1 MSETEEDKSP
11 FGPGF
16 VAACIVVGAILL
28 CGVVLLVTSPS
39 SGSTSAAASTP
50 GSVAASAG
58 ATAPA
63 AGNPAS
69 PGNPAPPGSPA
80 SLGRP
85 ATPDASAT
93 TGQPAAAAS
102 SGSLAD
108 GDQAIPAKAP
118 PADGWEVSRRVV
130 VPRSSTYGPA
140 RTDPDGFRHCFAHS
154 PTGALYAAYNAIAA
168 VADERQAIP
177 TVRKLMLP
185 GAATDALIREL
196 GHDDTSGES
205 ATTQLA
211 GYRLIDAGPDRATV
225 MLAIPVESAY
235 MSATLT
241 LVWHDGD
248 WRVQPPPPGEPVG
261 APFAQHRDLS
271 DFVSWSGV

>member
-28 CGVVLLVTSPS
+28 CGVVLLVTGSS
-39 SGSTSAAASTP
+39 SGGASAAASTG

-58 ATAPA
+58 ATTPV
-63 AGNPAS
+63 AGSPAS
-69 PGNPAPPGSPA
+69 PGNPAPPSPA
-80 SLGRP
+80 
-85 ATPDASAT
+85 ATPDAGAT
-93 TGQPAAAAS
+93 TGQPPGAAS
-102 SGSLAD
+102 SCSLAD
-108 GDQAIPAKAP
+108 GDQAIPTKAP
-118 PADGWEVSRRVV
+118 AADGWEVSRRVV

-154 PTGALYAAYNAIAA
+154 PTGALYAAYNAVAA

-185 GAATDALIREL
+185 GADTDALIREL
-196 GHDDTSGES
+196 GHDDTAGGS
-205 ATTQLA
+205 AATQLA

-248 WRVQPPPPGEPVG
+248 WRLQPPPPGEPVG

-271 DFVSWSGV
+271 DFVPWSGV

>member
-28 CGVVLLVTSPS
+28 CGVVLLVTGSS
-39 SGSTSAAASTP
+39 SGGASAAASTG

-58 ATAPA
+58 ATTPVT
-63 AGNPAS
+63 GSPAS
-69 PGNPAPPGSPA
+69 PGNPAPPSP
-80 SLGRP
+80 P
-85 ATPDASAT
+85 ATPDAGAI
-93 TGQPAAAAS
+93 TGQSPAAAAS
-102 SGSLAD
+102 SCGLAD
-108 GDQAIPAKAP
+108 GDQAVPTKAP
-118 PADGWEVSRRVV
+118 AADGWEVSRRVV

-154 PTGALYAAYNAIAA
+154 PTGALYAAYNAVAA

-185 GAATDALIREL
+185 GADTDALIREL
-196 GHDDTSGES
+196 GHDDTAGGS
-205 ATTQLA
+205 AATQLA

-241 LVWHDGD
+241 LVWRDGD
-248 WRVQPPPPGEPVG
+248 WRLQPPPAGEPVG

-271 DFVSWSGV
+271 DFVPWSGV